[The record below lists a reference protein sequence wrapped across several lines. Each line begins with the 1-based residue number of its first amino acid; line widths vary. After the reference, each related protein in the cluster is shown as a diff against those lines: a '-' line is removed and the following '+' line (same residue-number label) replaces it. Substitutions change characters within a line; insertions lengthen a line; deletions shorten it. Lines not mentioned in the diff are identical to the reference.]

1 MKKVY
6 QIAFVLASLLM
17 VACQNAPRPGYVER
31 PHIVQKRQE
40 LQQKLLKLLPE
51 QQRSFASA
59 QKEATWLADTAYKAS
74 AAIARHNKPMFVN
87 WLNNRMVNTR
97 KNVRH
102 RGLCWH
108 YQHDLYRELR
118 RRPLHYFTLGCCVKD
133 QGRGGEHHVVYVAPK
148 NAPRT
153 KVILLDAW
161 WYAGRLRVE
170 EEKDADGWM
179 DDPRSAANLNR
190 IYPAGHRRPIEHWS
204 MVRTG
209 TRYAD
214 YIYSDL
220 PEARKTAQW
229 KYMQEQIRQGMK
241 RRRGKPYDY

>member
-1 MKKVY
+1 MKRVLP
-6 QIAFVLASLLM
+6 ILLALFGLLLAS
-17 VACQNAPRPGYVER
+17 CQNAPQPGYVEQ
-31 PHIVQKRQE
+31 PYVVKKRQR
-40 LQQKLLKLLPE
+40 LQQKLLDLLPE
-51 QQRSFASA
+51 EQRRYSTARN
-59 QKEATWLADTAYKAS
+59 EAIWLADTAYKAS
-74 AAIARHNKPMFVN
+74 AAIARYNDPIFVN

-118 RRPLHYFTLGCCVKD
+118 RRPLTHFRLGCCVKE
-133 QGRGGEHHVVYVAPK
+133 QGRSGEHHVVYIAPK

-161 WYAGRLRVE
+161 WYAGRLRVDDE
-170 EEKDADGWM
+170 RDADGWL
-179 DDPRSAANLNR
+179 DDPRSAENLNR
-190 IYPAGHRRPIEHWS
+190 IYPEGHKRPIEHWS

-220 PEARKTAQW
+220 PEARKTTQW
-229 KYMQEQIRQGMK
+229 QYMQEQIKQGMK
-241 RRRGKPYDY
+241 RRGGKPYDY